1 MFSRM
6 FWLSYRQSS
15 LKLINNISRNKL
27 SFWLCVCLSCSCL
40 FLPSTQG
47 MHTNLAAKMAAINLI
62 VVVTAAAKLWMSPYH
77 IALSMAKCNFV
88 TAHHICAPL
97 WWFRTIL
104 CLCSGTQHAHNQ
116 TFLFISLVFN
126 VFFPIFLHSLEKW
139 LQFFFVSYAQSKK
152 TAVGTVCATL
162 KGVKMQET
170 YTKHENWISFS
181 VWIFVLHSFSVM
193 LLPEIGINSTEGK
206 MENTCK

>member
-47 MHTNLAAKMAAINLI
+47 MHTNLAAKMAAINLMQ
-62 VVVTAAAKLWMSPYH
+62 VMNV
-77 IALSMAKCNFV
+77 ALSHRVIYGQMQFCDRPSYLRSFVMIPHNFMSV
-88 TAHHICAPL
+88 
-97 WWFRTIL
+97 FRHPACPQPNI
-104 CLCSGTQHAHNQ
+104 SIH
-116 TFLFISLVFN
+116 FISFQC
-126 VFFPIFLHSLEKW
+126 FFPIFLHSLVKW